1 MCQIRLMNTLWIG
14 LGGALGTI
22 ARYHVG
28 LVAVRRGAQFPWGT
42 LVVNLVGSMLLAAL
56 AQLALRG
63 RVDDT
68 VRLALGTGVLG
79 GFTTYSTFNYETFA
93 LAQSG
98 HLPRAALYVAATVI
112 GGLAAGAFG
121 WYAARAFA

>member
-1 MCQIRLMNTLWIG
+1 MYLRVMNTLWIG

-42 LVVNLVGSMLLAAL
+42 LAVNLVGSLLLAVL
-56 AQLALRG
+56 MQLALRG

-68 VRLALGTGVLG
+68 MRLALGTGVLG
-79 GFTTYSTFNYETFA
+79 GFTTYSTFNFETFA
-93 LAQSG
+93 MAQSG
-98 HLPRAALYVAATVI
+98 AWARAGAYVVATVV
-112 GGLAAGAFG
+112 GGLAAGALG
-121 WYAARAFA
+121 WFAARSI